1 LSEKESNEVPVEV
14 NSEEESEDKLNSLS
28 PQIKSKEKLAGLPLQ
43 KESGESEEEPELS
56 LEELKKLLSQEKEK
70 TMEYELKFKRALAD
84 LQNLDR
90 KTKSDIESGINT
102 KIDQFMIEFL
112 QIYDD
117 FVRAKE
123 AFSKNNVNVE
133 GLDSILK
140 NMDSLLLKNNVSTID
155 ALGKIFDPKLH
166 EAISIIEDS
175 TLEENTITKE
185 LRKGYISHNR
195 VIRPTLVEISKK
207 TKSEQLGE

>member
-1 LSEKESNEVPVEV
+1 MSEEESNEVHVEV
-14 NSEEESEDKLNSLS
+14 NSEEESE
-28 PQIKSKEKLAGLPLQ
+28 EKLDGLPLQ
-43 KESGESEEEPELS
+43 KEAEEEHELS
-56 LEELKKLLSQEKEK
+56 VEELKNLLSQEKEK
-70 TMEYELKFKRALAD
+70 TIEYELKFKRALAD

-90 KTKSDIESGINT
+90 KTKLDIESGINT

-123 AFSKNNVNVE
+123 AFLKNNVNVK

-155 ALGKIFDPKLH
+155 ALGEIFDPKLH

-207 TKSEQLGE
+207 IKSEKLGE

>member
-1 LSEKESNEVPVEV
+1 
-14 NSEEESEDKLNSLS
+14 
-28 PQIKSKEKLAGLPLQ
+28 
-43 KESGESEEEPELS
+43 
-56 LEELKKLLSQEKEK
+56 
-70 TMEYELKFKRALAD
+70 
-84 LQNLDR
+84 
-90 KTKSDIESGINT
+90 
-102 KIDQFMIEFL
+102 MIEFL

-117 FVRAKE
+117 FFRAKE
-123 AFSKNNVNVE
+123 SFSKNNIDTK

-140 NMDSLLLKNNVSTID
+140 NMDSLLSKFNVAPID
-155 ALGKIFDPKLH
+155 ALGEIFDPNLH

-207 TKSEQLGE
+207 TKSEKLGE

>member
-1 LSEKESNEVPVEV
+1 MSDEESNEVPVEV
-14 NSEEESEDKLNSLS
+14 NSEEESE
-28 PQIKSKEKLAGLPLQ
+28 EKLDGLPLQ
-43 KESGESEEEPELS
+43 KESEESEEEPELS

-155 ALGKIFDPKLH
+155 ALGEIFDPKLH

>member
-1 LSEKESNEVPVEV
+1 MPEEESNEIPVQV
-14 NSEEESEDKLNSLS
+14 KSEEKPEETPD
-28 PQIKSKEKLAGLPLQ
+28 GLPLQ
-43 KESGESEEEPELS
+43 IEAEEPELS
-56 LEELKKLLSQEKEK
+56 AEELKNLLSQEKEK
-70 TMEYELKFKRALAD
+70 TIEYELKLKHALAD

-90 KTKSDIESGINT
+90 KTQSDIQDGVNT

-112 QIYDD
+112 QTYDD

-123 AFSKNNVNVE
+123 AFSKNDVNTE
-133 GLDSILK
+133 GLNSILK
-140 NMDSLLLKNNVSTID
+140 NMDSLLIKYNITPID
-155 ALGKIFDPKLH
+155 ALGEIFDPKLH

-207 TKSEQLGE
+207 TNSEKLGE

>member
-1 LSEKESNEVPVEV
+1 LSEEESNEVPVEV

-43 KESGESEEEPELS
+43 KESGEEHELS
-56 LEELKKLLSQEKEK
+56 VEELKNLLSQEKEK

-155 ALGKIFDPKLH
+155 ALGEIFDPKLH
-166 EAISIIEDS
+166 EAISIMEDS
-175 TLEENTITKE
+175 TLDENTITKE

-207 TKSEQLGE
+207 IKSEKLGE